1 MIQKYHV
8 PVLTY
13 ARTYWPDNRN
23 DMDDLRKEFEQA
35 AHQLRHF
42 TDKVNPARLQAIELG
57 QNYGGHCVPFGYLVV
72 GEKGEKH
79 YVVYEPH
86 ARIIRWL
93 FRRYMELG
101 GNLSRLGKEIRD
113 TGVAFPAF
121 TPDVDPLPHVAL
133 RKVGACYPI
142 ITRGALVSI
151 LTNPAYVG
159 WYTLSIR
166 NKETGEVERSWVNK
180 SAHEPIVPWR
190 DFFYAY
196 NRLSDVNLDGEP
208 NEIKPKI
215 DRRYGI
221 STPALLENIL
231 ECDGTPAYVIARH
244 KAYTARSH
252 NDGWSSTELMIRVAL
267 LDGAFTDAMLRVL
280 MALEQQRLDGL
291 QDSLQQ
297 ELQALHEEKVEEV
310 IDLDAQ
316 LANIDKA
323 IRGWE
328 LDKQSA
334 REQGYKAGLDEANRQ
349 LKRLH
354 DDRLKIEAKAQE
366 TTTEAEDLAECQSL
380 HAQAVQDWNSL
391 KFEKQ
396 KRFVRL
402 VVQQANITTV
412 TPHMLQLEIT
422 LHPIIRATLVGY
434 MYRAKGSQS
443 AWSDEE
449 VEILRSYYPQA
460 DRIDI
465 LKALPDRTWAAIIQQ
480 ANDIGMKRLHR
491 LNTSDLAY
499 TITYSDAVIMQ
510 ETGISADD
518 ENTWHWFIAD
528 GEVDMAL
535 LQAFDTI
542 ISYPKRAS
550 SR

>member
-1 MIQKYHV
+1 M
-8 PVLTY
+8 
-13 ARTYWPDNRN
+13 
-23 DMDDLRKEFEQA
+23 
-35 AHQLRHF
+35 
-42 TDKVNPARLQAIELG
+42 
-57 QNYGGHCVPFGYLVV
+57 
-72 GEKGEKH
+72 
-79 YVVYEPH
+79 
-86 ARIIRWL
+86 
-93 FRRYMELG
+93 
-101 GNLSRLGKEIRD
+101 
-113 TGVAFPAF
+113 
-121 TPDVDPLPHVAL
+121 
-133 RKVGACYPI
+133 
-142 ITRGALVSI
+142 
-151 LTNPAYVG
+151 
-159 WYTLSIR
+159 
-166 NKETGEVERSWVNK
+166 
-180 SAHEPIVPWR
+180 
-190 DFFYAY
+190 
-196 NRLSDVNLDGEP
+196 
-208 NEIKPKI
+208 
-215 DRRYGI
+215 
-221 STPALLENIL
+221 
-231 ECDGTPAYVIARH
+231 
-244 KAYTARSH
+244 
-252 NDGWSSTELMIRVAL
+252 
-267 LDGAFTDAMLRVL
+267 
-280 MALEQQRLDGL
+280 
-291 QDSLQQ
+291 
-297 ELQALHEEKVEEV
+297 
-310 IDLDAQ
+310 
-316 LANIDKA
+316 
-323 IRGWE
+323 
-328 LDKQSA
+328 
-334 REQGYKAGLDEANRQ
+334 
-349 LKRLH
+349 KRLH

-412 TPHMLQLEIT
+412 TPHMLQLEVT

-480 ANDIGMKRLHR
+480 ANDMGMKRLHR

-499 TITYSDAVIMQ
+499 TITYSDAAIMQ